1 MRKVLIL
8 VLTLLVVILS
18 VVQGTAMQK
27 KTTIPGL
34 FFPSATP
41 TKTNTPTNTMTP
53 TVTLTPTRTQTPT
66 PDIYAICSKSL
77 RAFADLRIEETNLYR
92 EIAIGMTANGILT
105 KREYEVLETQL
116 LSWTEK
122 YAGRVPKGIS
132 ACSANVVPITIN
144 DVMIHLNFKLT
155 LLAFKEKDYTSAQL
169 FTSEMQRLARENTT
183 YELLLDQEMVNL
195 RQTHPQ
201 YTWPIF
207 TQ

>member
-8 VLTLLVVILS
+8 VLTVLVVLLS

-66 PDIYAICSKSL
+66 PDIYAICATALADFAVL
-77 RAFADLRIEETNLYR
+77 RKEELSIYR
-92 EIAIGMTANGILT
+92 EIALGMTSGEVLT
-105 KREYEVLETQL
+105 RSEYETLEERLTT
-116 LSWTEK
+116 WTES
-122 YAGRVPKGIS
+122 YVDRVPKTLSSCTKNAI
-132 ACSANVVPITIN
+132 PIAMN
-144 DVMIHLNFKLT
+144 DVTIHFNFTLT
-155 LLAFKEKDYTSAQL
+155 LYAMKEKDFASAEV
-169 FTSEMQRLARENTT
+169 FTREMQRIARENTT
-183 YELLLDQEMVNL
+183 YELLLDQEMANL

-201 YTWPIF
+201 YSWPIF